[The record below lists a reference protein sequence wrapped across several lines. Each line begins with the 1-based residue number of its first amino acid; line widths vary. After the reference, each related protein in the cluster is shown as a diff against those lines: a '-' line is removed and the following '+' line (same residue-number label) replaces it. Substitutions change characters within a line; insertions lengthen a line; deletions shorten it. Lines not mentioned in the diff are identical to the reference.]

1 MVKWEITTEGETIM
15 FTTNIEDFY
24 NFAAGRIIHY
34 NVDFVCNEN
43 DHNGGHY
50 KGIAWTRAVEYA
62 KDYCSNSI
70 DEIKRQLQAVGNAK
84 SADEKYN
91 IYDDLYWYIFDEDDY
106 PEDFKSTSAS

>member
-1 MVKWEITTEGETIM
+1 M

-50 KGIAWTRAVEYA
+50 KDIAWTQAVEYA

-106 PEDFKSTSAS
+106 PEDFKHNAIFAA